1 MKRQT
6 AVPVAAAA
14 ILLSGLLAY
23 KLYAP
28 TGEQADWI
36 LRPDDTQLVVEGQAI
51 YASACASCHGANREG
66 EANWQQRKPAGLLPA
81 PPHDETGHT
90 WHHTDKQIFMTTKY
104 GVQVVAGPDYKSDM
118 PAFEKVLSDREIVA
132 ALSYIKAQWPAKVR
146 ATHDEINRRAAAQ

>member
-1 MKRQT
+1 MRRQT

-28 TGEQADWI
+28 MAATDAWTLQ
-36 LRPDDTQLVVEGQAI
+36 PDDPQLVAEGQVI
-51 YASACASCHGANREG
+51 YAKACASCHGANLEG
-66 EANWQQRKPAGLLPA
+66 EANWQQRKPSGLLPA

-90 WHHTDKQIFMTTKY
+90 WHHTDKQIFMTTKF

-118 PAFEKVLSDREIVA
+118 PAFEQTLSDREILA
-132 ALSYIKAQWPAKVR
+132 ALSYIKAQWPTKVR
-146 ATHDEINRRAAAQ
+146 ATHDEVNRRAAAN